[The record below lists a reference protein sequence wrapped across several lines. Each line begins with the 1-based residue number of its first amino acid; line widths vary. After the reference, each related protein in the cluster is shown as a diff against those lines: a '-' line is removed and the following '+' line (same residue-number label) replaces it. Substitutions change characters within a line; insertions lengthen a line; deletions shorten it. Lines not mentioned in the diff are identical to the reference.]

1 MKELVNIIIDIL
13 GLIGILIISLSGI
26 TQLIK
31 AIKTRSVNDLSLAF
45 FILLLIGIILLQIYS
60 ISIGN
65 TIYIIGNIVSLIM
78 TGGIIIC
85 ILKWR

>member
-13 GLIGILIISLSGI
+13 GLIGILIISFSGI

-31 AIKTRSVNDLSLAF
+31 AVKTRSVDDLSLTF
-45 FILLLIGIILLQIYS
+45 FILLFIGIVLLQIYS

-65 TIYIIGNIVSLIM
+65 IIYIIGNIVSLIM